1 MRSEIW
7 PHTFAIFD
15 KWLWCDTKISYILWS
30 NLKTVMGTFQIS
42 SFTCQTICSMGDVR
56 AVLWYYWHMNGLRWR
71 AKHNLSLWL
80 AVVQYDSC
88 SMHTVWTTGRWVVL
102 ADTSCS
108 LVLFVVHTWG
118 VINHSCKCEILC
130 MLRNTLRCSIDMI
143 RMVFL

>member
-1 MRSEIW
+1 MDSYTWCPSQVFQLAEYWSMYLTPFCVESRHMRSEIW

-15 KWLWCDTKISYILWS
+15 KWLWCDTKISYILGS

-42 SFTCQTICSMGDVR
+42 SFTCQTVCSMGDVR

-88 SMHTVWTTGRWVVL
+88 SMDNWPLSSSGWYKLFARTV
-102 ADTSCS
+102 CS
-108 LVLFVVHTWG
+108 
-118 VINHSCKCEILC
+118 SY
-130 MLRNTLRCSIDMI
+130 MRSD
-143 RMVFL
+143 